1 MSKLSLDLLINGD
14 QVVIDL
20 PKPISTCFLHFGSD
34 VNVQSFRNLWSEGER
49 VSRSKSHRR
58 VFCTKIAVKVSIGSS
73 AHEVFFDYIGCGANR
88 LAFRSHQLVLKISSI
103 PESKQA
109 GRGWDD
115 TTVVESKF
123 CEMGIVGILPILLQG
138 KFPLEDNGEVYFFQC
153 QPFAEMTLESV
164 FQHMLPRSPNV
175 GVDCSQVVGFLFF
188 SVVNLINIFRSNS
201 KLNIVLGDM
210 STRNICLAHGAL
222 KVIDWECSHVITPD
236 TAGFASR
243 ASKFLSH
250 FLFDVIQIFSDDS
263 HAFSVLSS
271 LNLSLTTAWNHICR
285 GGEFGRLLD
294 ATWGVESILSL
305 FNSSLPMLRARLRT
319 VPTLPWCFG
328 NPGKPS
334 DEFIPESD
342 IELEPFQTPMVPVL
356 AISCTPHNPAHFKK
370 KKVTSHPTFW
380 HSARKQRQRANRRAK
395 RRFLQLYEDQDRPGS
410 SHDV

>member
-1 MSKLSLDLLINGD
+1 M
-14 QVVIDL
+14 
-20 PKPISTCFLHFGSD
+20 
-34 VNVQSFRNLWSEGER
+34 
-49 VSRSKSHRR
+49 
-58 VFCTKIAVKVSIGSS
+58 
-73 AHEVFFDYIGCGANR
+73 
-88 LAFRSHQLVLKISSI
+88 AFRSHQLVLKISSI

-115 TTVVESKF
+115 TTVVESKL
-123 CEMGIVGILPILLQG
+123 CDMGIVGILPILLQG
-138 KFPLEDNGEVYFFQC
+138 KFLLEDNGEVYFFQC
-153 QPFAEMTLESV
+153 QPFADMTLESI
-164 FQHMLPRSPNV
+164 FQHMLPTSPNA
-175 GVDCSQVVGFLFF
+175 GVDYSQLVGFLFF
-188 SVVNLINIFRSNS
+188 AVVNLIHIFRANS

-328 NPGKPS
+328 NPGQSS

-342 IELEPFQTPMVPVL
+342 IELEPFQTPMVPAL
-356 AISCTPHNPAHFKK
+356 AISCTPPNPAHFKK